1 MEEMLKEEKKR
12 EKEAETCPK
21 DTGINLNGRERLTAK
36 AGTRWATNNESVG
49 L

>member
-1 MEEMLKEEKKR
+1 MLKEEKKR

-21 DTGINLNGRERLTAK
+21 DTGINLNGRERLTA
-36 AGTRWATNNESVG
+36 TNNENVG

>member
-1 MEEMLKEEKKR
+1 MLTEEKKR

-21 DTGINLNGRERLTAK
+21 DTEINLNGRDHLTAK
-36 AGTRWATNNESVG
+36 AGTRWATHNESVG